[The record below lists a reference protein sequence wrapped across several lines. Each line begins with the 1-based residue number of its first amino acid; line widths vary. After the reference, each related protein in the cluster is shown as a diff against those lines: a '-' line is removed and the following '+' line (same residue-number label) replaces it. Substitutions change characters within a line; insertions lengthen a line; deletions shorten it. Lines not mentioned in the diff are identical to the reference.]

1 MRALA
6 FTVQAIGALN
16 RAVGNVVSWF
26 AVAMVLV
33 CFWVVVERYLFSTT
47 RLWMQDLYVW
57 LSGAMFTAAAGFAF
71 FRGDHV
77 RVDIFYRPADTKK
90 KAKADIIGTIF
101 FLFPFMYVVIAW
113 GIPYVQRSWRIMEG
127 SANFGGMPGLYVLK
141 SFILVFAALVLLQ
154 GIALLARAILVLADK
169 EDLLDPIYRYPNMVD

>member
-6 FTVQAIGALN
+6 LTVQAIGALN
-16 RAVGNVVSWF
+16 RAIGNIFSWL

-57 LSGAMFTAAAGFAF
+57 LSGAMFTAVAGYAF
-71 FRGDHV
+71 FKGDHV
-77 RVDIFYRPADTKK
+77 RVDIFYRPASVRG
-90 KAKADIIGTIF
+90 KAKADIIGTVF

-113 GIPYVQRSWRIMEG
+113 GLPYVQRSWRIMEG
-127 SANFGGMPGLYVLK
+127 SANIGGMPGLYVLK
-141 SFILVFAALVLLQ
+141 SFILVFAVVVGLQ
-154 GIALLARAILVLADK
+154 GIAVLARAILVLFDK
-169 EDLLDPIYRYPNMVD
+169 EDLLPPVYRYPNLTD